1 MEFLQT
7 RVLVR
12 LLGRVSCEASSLS
25 AADASRVCTAVIRTS
40 LGARRARREGRQCVN
55 LPQCHALALFERA
68 VLIHRLFAVPRLPE
82 VEACDDVVAQLVFI
96 CVQNLKSLVL
106 CPPSNVELCEHTSLV
121 EVWSHL
127 MFFAVTICT
136 KPPLSMCRISMKLG
150 SKARM

>member
-1 MEFLQT
+1 
-7 RVLVR
+7 
-12 LLGRVSCEASSLS
+12 
-25 AADASRVCTAVIRTS
+25 
-40 LGARRARREGRQCVN
+40 
-55 LPQCHALALFERA
+55 
-68 VLIHRLFAVPRLPE
+68 LPE
-82 VEACDDVVAQLVFI
+82 VETCDDVVTQLVFI

-106 CPPSNVELCEHTSLV
+106 RLPSIKTAFEHTSLV